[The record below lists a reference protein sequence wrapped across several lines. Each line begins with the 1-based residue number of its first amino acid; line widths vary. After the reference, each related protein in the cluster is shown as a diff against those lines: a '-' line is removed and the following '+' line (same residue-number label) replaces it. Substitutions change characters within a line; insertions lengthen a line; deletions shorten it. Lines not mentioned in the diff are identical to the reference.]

1 MISAILL
8 AAGESKRMGKLK
20 QLMPLGGKSI
30 LEHSIDNFLASR
42 VSEVIV
48 VLGCE
53 ARVVVKKVAA
63 RPVKIAMNPA
73 YREGMSGSIVRG
85 LDLVSDGGRAVMLA
99 LADQP
104 FVDSRVIDRMIDEFN
119 THNKGI
125 VVPVYKGRRG
135 NPIIFAI
142 KYRGE
147 LSRLRGDTGGRAIID
162 QHLDDILEIDTG
174 SEAIFVDIDD
184 MSSYNSEKRKFEKR
198 QNKSW

>member
-8 AAGESKRMGKLK
+8 AAGEAKRMGKLK
-20 QLMPLGGKSI
+20 QLMTLGGKSI

-53 ARVVVKKVAA
+53 AEVVVKKVAA

-125 VVPVYKGRRG
+125 VVPVYFCPYRSERQYPYSVSSDQRTYKMYLLR
-135 NPIIFAI
+135 PHI
-142 KYRGE
+142 KW
-147 LSRLRGDTGGRAIID
+147 LRLFGGMR
-162 QHLDDILEIDTG
+162 
-174 SEAIFVDIDD
+174 
-184 MSSYNSEKRKFEKR
+184 
-198 QNKSW
+198 